1 MPRSRRPTTARGSPE
16 VSDTDAQ
23 KTMDLRFIERRSPD
37 NPPRRLLQ
45 QRVILAD
52 GSDSWLD
59 IPFVPDGAEEVGG

>member
-1 MPRSRRPTTARGSPE
+1 